1 VPAERV
7 VCVWCPD
14 WPVVAVRAARPEWR
28 TAPLAVVA
36 RGAGRGAGRV
46 GVVAA
51 SPEARA
57 AGVVPGLRRREAE
70 ARCPG
75 LVVRDADP
83 GAEARAF
90 EAVARAVEAVTPRMV
105 LERPGR
111 LGFPTRGPSR
121 YFGGDAALAER
132 VGRLVAAAGVPDARV
147 GVADGA
153 FAARLAA
160 RVAAPGG
167 AHLVGPGGSPAFLA
181 DWPVTVLDV
190 DDPPGLPD
198 LLVRL
203 GLTTLGAFAAL
214 PAPAVLARFGPAGAA
229 AHRRAGGRED
239 HAAPTAPV
247 PPDLVETA
255 ELDPP
260 ATRVDEAAFVAKGLA
275 DRLLE
280 RLAALGCSC
289 AQVVVEAETTDGEH
303 LVRRWRHDGVLTAT
317 ALAGRV
323 RWQLD
328 GWITGQAEVGAE
340 AFVTGGLTV
349 LRLRPELVV
358 PATGRQLGLWGGDA
372 AARDRA
378 DRALARIQGLLG
390 HDAVVTASPGG
401 GRTPAER
408 VRWVPWGDA
417 RPVPDPEPPWPGTVP
432 GPAPA
437 RVFVPGVPAELR
449 DPAGRPVTV
458 TGRGEATDRPGWLAC
473 PVLPGGG
480 GPVRD
485 WAGPW
490 IHDVRWW
497 DRTGRRRRAL
507 WHVVVADARVDA
519 STDTMA
525 DAGAEA
531 MADAPA
537 DATVAC
543 LVGIEGGRAVVEAL
557 YD

>member
-1 VPAERV
+1 MPAERV
-7 VCVWCPD
+7 LCVWCPD
-14 WPVVAVRAARPEWR
+14 WPVVAARVARPAWR
-28 TAPLAVVA
+28 AVPVAVVA
-36 RGAGRGAGRV
+36 RVGGRV
-46 GVVAA
+46 CVVAA
-51 SPEARA
+51 SAEARA
-57 AGVVPGLRRREAE
+57 EGVVPGLRRREAE

-75 LVVRDADP
+75 LAVGEAAP
-83 GAEARAF
+83 AAEARAF
-90 EAVARAVEAVTPRMV
+90 EAVARAVETVTPRMV

-111 LGFPTRGPSR
+111 LAFPTRGPSR

-132 VGRLVAAAGVPDARV
+132 VGRLVAAAEVPDARI

-167 AHLVGPGGSPAFLA
+167 AHLVVPGGSPAFLA

-190 DDPPGLPD
+190 PDLPGLPD
-198 LLVRL
+198 LLIRL
-203 GLTTLGAFAAL
+203 GLRTLGAFAAL
-214 PAPAVLARFGPAGAA
+214 PASAVLARFGAAGAR
-229 AHRRAGGRED
+229 AHRDAAGRED
-239 HAAPTAPV
+239 HATPVGPV

-260 ATRVDEAAFVAKGLA
+260 ATRVDEVAFVAKGLA
-275 DRLLE
+275 DRLLG
-280 RLAALGCSC
+280 RLEALGRSC
-289 AQVVVEAETTDGEH
+289 TEVVVEVETVAGEH
-303 LVRRWRHDGVLTAT
+303 RARRWRHDGALTPA
-317 ALAGRV
+317 ALVGRV

-328 GWITGQAEVGAE
+328 GWCTPGPDGADGPG
-340 AFVTGGLTV
+340 ADGFATGGITV
-349 LRLRPELVV
+349 LRLRPEQVA

-378 DRALARIQGLLG
+378 DRALARVQGLLG
-390 HDAVVTASPGG
+390 HDAVLTACPGG

-408 VRWVPWGDA
+408 VRWIPWGDA
-417 RPVPDPEPPWPGTVP
+417 RPAPDPGPPWPGTVP

-437 RVFVPGVPAELR
+437 RVFVPGTPAELR

-458 TGRGEATDRPGWLAC
+458 TGRGEATARPGWLAC
-473 PVLPGGG
+473 AALPGGG

-497 DRTGRRRRAL
+497 DRAGRRRRAL
-507 WHVVVADARVDA
+507 WHVVVADG
-519 STDTMA
+519 T
-525 DAGAEA
+525 
-531 MADAPA
+531 ADAPA
-537 DATVAC
+537 DAAVAC